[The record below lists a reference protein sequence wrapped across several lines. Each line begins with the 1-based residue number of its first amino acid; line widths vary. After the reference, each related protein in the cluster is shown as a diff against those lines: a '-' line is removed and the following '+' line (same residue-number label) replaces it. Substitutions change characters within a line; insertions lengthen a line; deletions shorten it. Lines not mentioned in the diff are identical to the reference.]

1 MPQKTAKI
9 IQSIC
14 PRTYPLATKIKAVTP
29 ISEQA
34 KVRQSLFGTQRKD
47 NATTTSEVI
56 QSILSKMLKSLNGFF
71 SFFIFLSFL
80 LFKGRQR
87 GATQFSTAYQP
98 QKKKASLCIYKD
110 LTIHKNATWW
120 QKYLIQWYFN
130 ILALICQQKLLQR
143 LFFYAILFRRN

>member
-14 PRTYPLATKIKAVTP
+14 PITYPLATKIKAVTP

-34 KVRQSLFGTQRKD
+34 KVRQSLSGTQRKD

-87 GATQFSTAYQP
+87 GATQFSDAYQLLVLWLRSKLGKAHHSWWTMP
-98 QKKKASLCIYKD
+98 IFVIVEVASEEQRSSAPLISHKKRKHLYVSTK
-110 LTIHKNATWW
+110 T
-120 QKYLIQWYFN
+120 
-130 ILALICQQKLLQR
+130 
-143 LFFYAILFRRN
+143 